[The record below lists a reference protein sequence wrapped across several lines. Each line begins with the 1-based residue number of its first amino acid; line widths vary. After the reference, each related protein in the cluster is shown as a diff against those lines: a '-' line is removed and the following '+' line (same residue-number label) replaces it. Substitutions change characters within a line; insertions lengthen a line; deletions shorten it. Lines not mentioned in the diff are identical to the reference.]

1 MTAQDVVKLCYL
13 RGVRLVIDGQTMRA
27 KGRRG
32 AVNDALKQG
41 LAEHRQTIIDAYGD
55 GIFPDES
62 LPDTIIIPAS
72 VPNDEDAIRAC
83 IDSQRKERRAA

>member
-1 MTAQDVVKLCYL
+1 MTAQDVMQLVYA
-13 RGVRLVIDGQTMRA
+13 RGVRLVINGQTMRA
-27 KGRRG
+27 KGHRG

-55 GIFPDES
+55 GVFPDVT

-72 VPNDEDAIRAC
+72 VPNDEKSIGAC
-83 IDSQRKERRAA
+83 IDAQRNFQRAA